1 MNDRIPIPLGQRR
14 LATVWFLGAG
24 TIFVLLV
31 IQSLNGHYGDK
42 TSDAWGWFL
51 PTIMPILTLIAGAVA
66 VTKPESSATVARFAY
81 HLSFGLSVF
90 YLLLVIATIL
100 YQPFAG
106 LKPSEM
112 IEFMRTSN
120 LWLGAVQTLLGI
132 SLGVFFG
139 TRKGSEAGADG

>member
-1 MNDRIPIPLGQRR
+1 MSNRVPVPVGQRR
-14 LATVWFLGAG
+14 LATAWFVGSGLV
-24 TIFVLLV
+24 FLLLV
-31 IQSLNGHYGDK
+31 VQSLNEHYGDK
-42 TSDAWGWFL
+42 TSEAWGWFL
-51 PTIMPILTLIAGAVA
+51 PTVMPTLTLITGAIA
-66 VTKPESSATVARFAY
+66 VTRPESPATVGRFAY
-81 HLSFGLSVF
+81 HLSFWLSVF
-90 YLLLVIATIL
+90 YLVLVIATIM

-139 TRKGSEAGADG
+139 TRKSGGSAG